1 MIDEE
6 GLESIES
13 KQLFL
18 RNEILD
24 KGFDPK
30 EFSDYLENE
39 KGEEKIDLE
48 YWSME
53 DLKKAVES
61 FKDSKLNIIIEKP
74 PEKIS
79 KRRHSSAE
87 HAKKIKN
94 KKKIKEKEKEKDNF
108 GKTGSFKINEKNK
121 NSKIL
126 VEKSKFWDDLLDMNT
141 TLDEINEDE
150 KNEGKIKCIKLEENE
165 ITNRDDLYIEI
176 KLSEKSNNNNNININ
191 NNNNLTFLS
200 EIEIETNPIGFKTI
214 RKINDL
220 EYLNEKLPLINSE
233 IYNPVLYMHKIENSD
248 NILNDSIMYL
258 NLYLNSL
265 IQSSYF
271 RTLPIVYDFLTK
283 NEEEWEK
290 IKIEKYDKIKEKN
303 KRNKIPNLTGY
314 FNLQMEAGDDEK
326 CLKINDE
333 LKNKKEPFIKLLRNI
348 DEILKLFDKCGS
360 TLKTISESFGELK
373 NKYMSSPNTTNLFA
387 HLEIIVNVWS
397 NTFITHKQFI
407 KDEFRYFLR
416 YMHKENNS
424 FLKYYDNFK
433 ISYDVFKEKFDK
445 MKTILYPSEKDKLV
459 LQKLQREFS
468 FKLVNVYGEYKKLN
482 ENQAKKIENKLN
494 KISNNRSIIF
504 KDIEI
509 IQGLLN
515 FFSVKKKKE
524 EKIEINDK
532 NEKEIQIKEGNN
544 YTKENFEKNKNGDN
558 NIDIKKEK
566 EHNSNKKD

>member
-1 MIDEE
+1 MVDNE
-6 GLESIES
+6 GVESIKS

-18 RNEILD
+18 REEILD

-48 YWSME
+48 YWSMK

-61 FKDSKLNIIIEKP
+61 FKDSKLNKIVEKP
-74 PEKIS
+74 PEKTL
-79 KRRHSSAE
+79 KRRHSSAG

-94 KKKIKEKEKEKDNF
+94 KKKEKEKEKEKEDF
-108 GKTGSFKINEKNK
+108 GKTGSFKIK

-126 VEKSKFWDDLLDMNT
+126 EEKKKIWDDLIDMNT
-141 TLDEINEDE
+141 NLDEIDENE

-165 ITNRDDLYIEI
+165 ITNRNDLYIEI
-176 KLSEKSNNNNNININ
+176 KLSGKAKNNNNNHNNIN
-191 NNNNLTFLS
+191 NNNNNLSFLS
-200 EIEIETNPIGFKTI
+200 EIEIETLPIGFKTI

-220 EYLNEKLPLINSE
+220 EYLNKKLPLINSE
-233 IYNPVLYMHKIENSD
+233 IYNPVLYIHKIENSD
-248 NILNDSIMYL
+248 NISNDSIIYL

-283 NEEEWEK
+283 TEEEWEK

-303 KRNKIPNLTGY
+303 RRNKIPNLNGY

-333 LKNKKEPFIKLLRNI
+333 LKSKKDPFYKLIKNI
-348 DEILKLFDKCGS
+348 DEILKLYDKCGS
-360 TLKTISESFGELK
+360 TLKNISEAFGELK

-387 HLEIIVNVWS
+387 HLEIIVKVWS
-397 NTFITHKQFI
+397 NTYITQRQYI
-407 KDEFRYFLR
+407 KDEFRYFFR

-424 FLKYYDNFK
+424 FMKYYDNFK
-433 ISYDVFKEKFDK
+433 ESYDVFKEKFDK
-445 MKTILYPSEKDKLV
+445 MKATLYPSEKDKLI

-494 KISNNRSIIF
+494 KISNDRNIIF

-515 FFSVKKKKE
+515 FFKGKKKKDE
-524 EKIEINDK
+524 NEKDILTKNKIENKDNK
-532 NEKEIQIKEGNN
+532 DN
-544 YTKENFEKNKNGDN
+544 KENKIEDKDTEIKIVFN
-558 NIDIKKEK
+558 NNKKE
-566 EHNSNKKD
+566 

>member
-1 MIDEE
+1 MVDDE
-6 GLESIES
+6 GLETIES
-13 KQLFL
+13 KQLYL
-18 RNEILD
+18 REEILD

-61 FKDSKLNIIIEKP
+61 FKDSKLNKIVEKP
-74 PEKIS
+74 PEKS
-79 KRRHSSAE
+79 LKRRHSSAE
-87 HAKKIKN
+87 HAKKTKN
-94 KKKIKEKEKEKDNF
+94 KKKEKEKEKEKENF
-108 GKTGSFKINEKNK
+108 VKTESFK

-126 VEKSKFWDDLLDMNT
+126 EQKKKIWDDLIDMNT

-176 KLSEKSNNNNNININ
+176 KLSEKTNKIN
-191 NNNNLTFLS
+191 NNNDNSNNLTCLS
-200 EIEIETNPIGFKTI
+200 EIEIETIPIGFKTI

-220 EYLNEKLPLINSE
+220 EYLNKKLPLINSE
-233 IYNPVLYMHKIENSD
+233 IYNPVLYIHKIENSE
-248 NILNDSIMYL
+248 NIANDSVMYL
-258 NLYLNSL
+258 TLYLNAL

-271 RTLPIVYDFLTK
+271 RTLPIIYDFLTK
-283 NEEEWEK
+283 KEEEWEK

-303 KRNKIPNLTGY
+303 KRNKIPNLKGY

-333 LKNKKEPFIKLLRNI
+333 LKSKKEPFIKLIKNI
-348 DEILKLFDKCGS
+348 DEILRLYDKCGS
-360 TLKTISESFGELK
+360 TLKNISEAFGELK
-373 NKYMSSPNTTNLFA
+373 NRYMSSPNTTNLFA
-387 HLEIIVNVWS
+387 HLEIIVKVWS
-397 NTFITHKQFI
+397 NTYNTQKQYI
-407 KDEFRYFLR
+407 KDEFRYFFR

-424 FLKYYDNFK
+424 FMKYYDNFK

-445 MKTILYPSEKDKLV
+445 MKTTLYPSEKDKLV

-494 KISNNRSIIF
+494 KISNNRNIIF

-515 FFSVKKKKE
+515 FFRGKKKKE
-524 EKIEINDK
+524 ETDK
-532 NEKEIQIKEGNN
+532 NEKDIPNN
-544 YTKENFEKNKNGDN
+544 NKENSEIINK
-558 NIDIKKEK
+558 IE
-566 EHNSNKKD
+566 